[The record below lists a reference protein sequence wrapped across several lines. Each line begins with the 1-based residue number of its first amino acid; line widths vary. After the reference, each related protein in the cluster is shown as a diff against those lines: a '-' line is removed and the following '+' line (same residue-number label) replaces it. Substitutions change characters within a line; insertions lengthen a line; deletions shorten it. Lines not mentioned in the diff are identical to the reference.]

1 MEQEQ
6 TPDFERAELE
16 LLKIALKRTYKERFL
31 VMTKLMKRTHM
42 LKNASITH
50 KALPAQKK

>member
-1 MEQEQ
+1 MAQAQVHES
-6 TPDFERAELE
+6 DFEKAELE

-31 VMTKLMKRTHM
+31 VMTKLMKRARM

-50 KALPAQKK
+50 KSLPT